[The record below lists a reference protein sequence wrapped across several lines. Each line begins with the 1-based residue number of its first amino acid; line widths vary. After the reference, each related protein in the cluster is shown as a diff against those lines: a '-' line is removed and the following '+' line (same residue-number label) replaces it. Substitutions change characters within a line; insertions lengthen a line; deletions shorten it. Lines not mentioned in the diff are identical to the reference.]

1 MTFAIFLS
9 TPDKF
14 WRPNL
19 FFLFFL
25 SESSLLQSTWTWTM
39 NRDND
44 KQTRRWR
51 LERRNICMIIKDKK
65 KARNDNDI
73 QQIQITDNLIRF
85 HYRPRRV
92 LNKLSR
98 QNFASKYSER
108 SFQIFFYLT
117 KSFVRLKTLSFT
129 VNWRWKRSSGKI

>member
-44 KQTRRWR
+44 KQTRRWI

-98 QNFASKYSER
+98 QNFSSKYSER